1 MRLTSLILLTGLVG
15 VGMRATAEGPS
26 ELSGARTTSWPNG
39 SPREAA
45 TYSDGLRDGLCQRWH
60 ADGKARAKGH
70 YQDGQM
76 VNEWRFYDQE
86 GVLDSARSG
95 VYEAG
100 KRVSPL
106 SL

>member
-1 MRLTSLILLTGLVG
+1 MRLTGLILLTALVG
-15 VGMRATAEGPS
+15 LGVRAAGGGPT
-26 ELSGARTTSWPNG
+26 ELSGARTTNWPNG
-39 SPREAA
+39 SPREEA

-60 ADGKARAKGH
+60 ADGKDRAKGL

-76 VNEWRFYDQE
+76 VDEWRFYDQD
-86 GVLDSARSG
+86 GVLDHSRSG
-95 VYEAG
+95 IYEAG